1 VRKGGILMGVRPRN
15 DADAA
20 YVEQAWKE
28 NRAQDIYR

>member
-15 DADAA
+15 DEDAA
-20 YVEQAWKE
+20 YVEKAWKE